1 MAHMSNYLENKL
13 IDHLFRS
20 TSFTAPT
27 TLAVALCTA
36 APDDT
41 STGATITEVANS
53 GAYART
59 ALAAGISNWANT
71 QASGTGASSGTGG
84 TTSNSSTITFPT
96 ATGSWGTVT
105 HIAIVDSTTHGGGNV
120 LFWGAL
126 SVSKTVTSG
135 DTFSFNAGDLTVQ
148 IDN

>member
-1 MAHMSNYLENKL
+1 MASMSNYLENKL

-20 TSFTAPT
+20 TSFSAPT

-53 GAYART
+53 GSYART
-59 ALAAGISNWANT
+59 QLDAGTSNWANT

-96 ATGSWGTVT
+96 ASGSWGTVT
-105 HIAIVDSTTHGGGNV
+105 HIAIVDSATHGAGNV

-126 SVSKTVTSG
+126 SVSKTVSSG
-135 DTFSFNAGDLTVQ
+135 DIFTVAANQLTVQ
-148 IDN
+148 ADN